1 MFITLLVATTTL
13 DGLPPYRMVLN
24 CFHLFWTIVLI
35 YFKLFW
41 YILLGW
47 FYRLIIV
54 LTFKSFTLKLFT
66 FKFFTL
72 FPFTL
77 FPFTLLLCFRLL
89 LFICASPSPFMVSE
103 PLPPLWYQ
111 SHSFL
116 AGCKCGCVLCFLSVS
131 TQTLD
136 IPLLCSLLTVVG
148 ATLVVKWIPRT

>member
-1 MFITLLVATTTL
+1 MFITLFVATTTL

-35 YFKLFW
+35 YFELFW

-54 LTFKSFTLKLFT
+54 LTFKLFTFKLFI

-72 FPFTL
+72 FPFTI
-77 FPFTLLLCFRLL
+77 LLCFHSHSSAVR
-89 LFICASPSPFMVSE
+89 

-116 AGCKCGCVLCFLSVS
+116 AGGSVVVFFVSLSVS
-131 TQTLD
+131 TRTLD

-148 ATLVVKWIPRT
+148 ATLVVKW